1 MKTRIGVD
9 NGISGTIGI
18 INENETIFIPT
29 PIKSEQS
36 YTKKK
41 QNISRI
47 KFQTLYNILKPYSE
61 NCHVMLE
68 RPMINSTRFKAS
80 MSSIRAL
87 EATVIVLE
95 ILRVP
100 FEYLDSKLWQ
110 NELLPKG
117 VKGTPELKKASMDI
131 GKRLFPQFEDFIV
144 KHGDAD
150 GILIAEYCRR
160 HR

>member
-1 MKTRIGVD
+1 MKIACGID
-9 NGISGTIGI
+9 NGVSGTIGI
-18 INENETIFIPT
+18 ITPNETIFMPT

-47 KFQTLYNILKPYSE
+47 RFQTLYNFLKPYSE
-61 NCHVMLE
+61 DCHVMLE

-80 MSSIRAL
+80 MSGIRAL
-87 EATVIVLE
+87 EATIIVLE

-100 FEYLDSKLWQ
+100 FEYVDSKSWQ
-110 NELLPKG
+110 SELLPKG
-117 VKGTPELKKASMDI
+117 IKGSPELKKASVDI
-131 GKRLFPQFEDFIV
+131 GCRLFPQFKEFII

>member
-1 MKTRIGVD
+1 MKIACGID
-9 NGISGTIGI
+9 NGVSGTIGI
-18 INENETIFIPT
+18 ITPNETIFMPT

-36 YTKKK
+36 YTRKK

-47 KFQTLYNILKPYSE
+47 RFQTLYNFLKPYSE
-61 NCHVMLE
+61 DCHVMLE

-80 MSSIRAL
+80 MSGIRAL
-87 EATVIVLE
+87 EATIIVLE

-100 FEYLDSKLWQ
+100 FEYVDSKSWQ
-110 NELLPKG
+110 SELLPKG
-117 VKGTPELKKASMDI
+117 IKGSPELKKASVDI
-131 GKRLFPQFEDFIV
+131 GCRLFPQFKEFII